1 VRGDTVSAVRGEAT
15 IAVARA
21 VGEATLAVARVD
33 VVVERVFAFRRDV
46 RLESRP
52 LWNLPGRFAVAPLNQ

>member
-1 VRGDTVSAVRGEAT
+1 VRRDRREAT
-15 IAVARA
+15 IAVARG
-21 VGEATLAVARVD
+21 VGEATLAVARG

-52 LWNLPGRFAVAPLNQ
+52 LRNLPGRFAVAP